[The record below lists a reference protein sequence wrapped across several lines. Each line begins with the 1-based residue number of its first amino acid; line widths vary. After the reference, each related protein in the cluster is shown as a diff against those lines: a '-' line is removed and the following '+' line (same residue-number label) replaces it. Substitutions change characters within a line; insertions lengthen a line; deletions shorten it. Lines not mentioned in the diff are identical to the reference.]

1 MLKPLVRLTSVAI
14 TLTWNGFS
22 ALATVYNSDGSSTN
36 VQSIHDTL
44 AQNGDTITVPAGT
57 FSWTTRVNI
66 SKAVQLQGAGI
77 GQTIILD
84 AVQNDRLLSIGLV
97 AGNLTRITGIEFHDG
112 SRVKVQGAPNGI
124 IRVDGSNT
132 DGSRFRWDNCK
143 WDNLNGNPVIDTV
156 IGVIDHNQI
165 LFGNRVNEWIYPY
178 GSRWNGGS
186 WGDGSWAAP
195 ANWGSPEFL
204 FFEDNTIICSNT
216 RIEGAITDCF
226 GGARIVFRRNA
237 VVGANIGNHGT
248 ESPGRSRSSRAMDI
262 YLNQF
267 SCNNVNRYAGSNRG
281 GGELYHDNTVTNCWG
296 NPNTLNTLSAFR
308 MLTAFFVWGG
318 ADGTNGWDKNNLS
331 NPFFSGTAASAGNL
345 TVTVAGSPWIA
356 NQWSG
361 YTIKKTSG
369 TGGFAYIRSNTTNTA
384 TFNASGFGRD
394 LSFIAGDT
402 FDINNVDQS
411 IDQPGTGQSA
421 FLSGNTPTPPP
432 NWNQALEPCYSW
444 NNTNDGLPFNN
455 FNAEESNIR
464 QGVHYFNNT
473 ALPDYVPYVYPH
485 PLVSGASPTPTP
497 VPTATPTATTTPTAT
512 ATATPT
518 PSPTSTPTSTPAPT
532 PTATATPTPS
542 PTSPP
547 SPTPTATATA
557 TPEPTSTPIATATA
571 TATATVTPSPAPSP
585 TPTSTPEA
593 TPTATPTPTA
603 TATATATT
611 TPEPS
616 STPTA
621 TATATPRHTP
631 KPHPSHGPVKG

>member
-1 MLKPLVRLTSVAI
+1 MSLASIDARSILVGLGSNIFKSLVRLTAVAI
-14 TLTWNGFS
+14 PLTWNGFP
-22 ALATVYNSDGSSTN
+22 ALATVYDSDGSSTN
-36 VQSIHDTL
+36 IQSIHDTL
-44 AQNGDTITVPAGT
+44 VQNGDTITIPAGT
-57 FSWTTRVNI
+57 FAWTIGVHI
-66 SKAVQLQGAGI
+66 SKAVQLQGAGV

-84 AVQNDRLLSIGLV
+84 AVQNDRLLGIGLV
-97 AGNLTRITGIEFHDG
+97 AGNLTRITGIEFRDG
-112 SRVKVQGAPNGI
+112 GRVKVQGAPSGI

-132 DGSRFRWDNCK
+132 DGSQLRWDNCK

-204 FFEDNTIICSNT
+204 FFEDNTIICSNA

-226 GGARIVFRRNA
+226 GGARMVFRHNA
-237 VVGANIGNHGT
+237 VVGADIGNHGT

-308 MLTAFFVWGG
+308 MLTAFSVWGG

-331 NPFFSGTAASAGNL
+331 NPFYSGTAASAGTL
-345 TVTVAGSPWIA
+345 TVTIAGNPWIT

-361 YTIKKTSG
+361 YTIRKTSG
-369 TGGFAYIRSNTTNTA
+369 TVGFAYIRSNTSNTV

-394 LSFIAGDT
+394 LSFIAGDS
-402 FDINNVDQS
+402 FVINNVDQS
-411 IDQPGTGQSA
+411 IDQPGVGQSA
-421 FLSGNTPTPPP
+421 LLSGNNPTPPP
-432 NWNQALEPCYSW
+432 NWNQGVEPCYSW
-444 NNTNDGLPFNN
+444 NNTNEGLPFNN

-464 QGVHYFNNT
+464 QGVHFFNNT
-473 ALPDYVPYVYPH
+473 ALPGYVPYVYPH

-497 VPTATPTATTTPTAT
+497 SPTATPTATPAAT
-512 ATATPT
+512 G
-518 PSPTSTPTSTPAPT
+518 
-532 PTATATPTPS
+532 TPTPS

-547 SPTPTATATA
+547 SPTP
-557 TPEPTSTPIATATA
+557 
-571 TATATVTPSPAPSP
+571 SPGPSP
-585 TPTSTPEA
+585 TPTSTPA
-593 TPTATPTPTA
+593 STPTATPTVTATPTPTSTPSA
-603 TATATATT
+603 TATATATPT
-611 TPEPS
+611 ST
-616 STPTA
+616 STPSPTA
-621 TATATPRHTP
+621 TPTATATPRHTP
-631 KPHPSHGPVKG
+631 RPHPSHGPLKG

>member
-1 MLKPLVRLTSVAI
+1 MSSTSIDADSSWSDWRRNMLKPLVRLTSVAI

-97 AGNLTRITGIEFHDG
+97 AGNLTRITGIEFHD
-112 SRVKVQGAPNGI
+112 
-124 IRVDGSNT
+124 
-132 DGSRFRWDNCK
+132 
-143 WDNLNGNPVIDTV
+143 
-156 IGVIDHNQI
+156 
-165 LFGNRVNEWIYPY
+165 GNRVNEWIYPY

-318 ADGTNGWDKNNLS
+318 ADGTNGWDKYNLS

-532 PTATATPTPS
+532 PTATA
-542 PTSPP
+542 
-547 SPTPTATATA
+547 
-557 TPEPTSTPIATATA
+557 
-571 TATATVTPSPAPSP
+571 
-585 TPTSTPEA
+585 
-593 TPTATPTPTA
+593 
-603 TATATATT
+603 
-611 TPEPS
+611 
-616 STPTA
+616 
-621 TATATPRHTP
+621 
-631 KPHPSHGPVKG
+631 